1 MSRWQLV
8 SRLRRGECSLTR
20 PFPLLPPTRFFVYSP
35 VKHSIICHIVSRE
48 QNGWS
53 CRRCRRPLI
62 GLPRLSGAMA
72 TANGRPAS
80 PARRQGRLRHPR
92 PAEGPPR
99 SLPICAICARG
110 TSSRPRPWLS
120 AGAARGVL
128 GRPGQQA
135 AAGASARGER
145 RGPVGGKRP
154 YGHVRVTARRSFGAR
169 NSSAK
174 ITRRGAV
181 WALRASGRLRVGK
194 RDSHSSNSQPASQR
208 RSPNPHSLTET

>member
-1 MSRWQLV
+1 MAGPAGAAADRSLGSPGFPEPWQQ
-8 SRLRRGECSLTR
+8 
-20 PFPLLPPTRFFVYSP
+20 PT
-35 VKHSIICHIVSRE
+35 
-48 QNGWS
+48 
-53 CRRCRRPLI
+53 
-62 GLPRLSGAMA
+62 A
-72 TANGRPAS
+72 GRPR
-80 PARRQGRLRHPR
+80 PRGGRGGSATRAPR